1 MTKLKTIRQ
10 HVRQKWQGLKQR
22 FNLMLGLA
30 KFYLLTK
37 KMQRK
42 SHKRAAIEQLIQVK
56 EQALN
61 EQQVEPSV
69 TSYASQSE
77 TTQTASLEHLVT
89 DLFQALGGDKMNSQL
104 DSLLSQG
111 LNVTTHCEEELSAT
125 LDKLVSQHLAPYLT
139 RTELEPF
146 SMDLDGLSKELQ
158 SMQNQLNQL
167 TRCHEIN

>member
-1 MTKLKTIRQ
+1 MTKVKIIHQ
-10 HVRQKWQGLKQR
+10 QVRQKWQSLKQR

-42 SHKRAAIEQLIQVK
+42 SQKRAAIEQLIQDK
-56 EQALN
+56 EQVLN
-61 EQQVEPSV
+61 EQQVEPSLV
-69 TSYASQSE
+69 SHASQSE
-77 TTQTASLEHLVT
+77 AAQTASLEHLVT
-89 DLFQALGGDKMNSQL
+89 DLFQALGGDKMGSRL

-111 LNVTTHCEEELSAT
+111 LDFTNHCEEELSAT
-125 LDKLVSQHLAPYLT
+125 LDRLVSQHLAPYLT
-139 RTELEPF
+139 RAELEPF
-146 SMDLDGLSKELQ
+146 SMDLDELSKELQ